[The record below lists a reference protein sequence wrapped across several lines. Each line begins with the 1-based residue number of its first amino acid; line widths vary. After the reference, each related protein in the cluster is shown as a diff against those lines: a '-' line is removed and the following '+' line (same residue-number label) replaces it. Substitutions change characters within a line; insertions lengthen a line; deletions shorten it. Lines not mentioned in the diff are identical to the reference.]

1 MNILNIGSGKID
13 FKRFEQLAN
22 KNTIVCVDQGY
33 LDSECFEISLIQK
46 QISIRQNGIF
56 FSNKSIFEFL
66 DTFMFKC
73 FNFVIAD
80 RIFEHM
86 EYVGGEIGRLLE
98 GLNTVTLQDSMLE
111 IVVPNAALLA
121 NLLLNY

>member
-56 FSNKSIFEFL
+56 FSNKSIYKSSGNTIML
-66 DTFMFKC
+66 
-73 FNFVIAD
+73 AD
-80 RIFEHM
+80 SKRK
-86 EYVGGEIGRLLE
+86 
-98 GLNTVTLQDSMLE
+98 
-111 IVVPNAALLA
+111 A
-121 NLLLNY
+121 N